1 MPQINI
7 SQKLNT
13 HTRFAHEV
21 RETSAGFNEKKFS
34 ILKRAIVTGV
44 NVGASQS
51 GTSEINIGPYAITA
65 VILDEDIFSSRPDRD
80 RKQKWYQP
88 LSPINNISIP
98 EIGEEVFIIKEQN
111 SKSSMGFWI
120 SRVNNTNQLSYYEAR
135 SWDLQNKKFGGQ
147 NIDIKSIRNKNS
159 INYPSNLKTLPI
171 AVLPGDTVQQGRL
184 GTYIRHSVDLQTSFA
199 VLEIGIKPAI
209 ASDGLQIHM
218 PVLPAT
224 KTKSFHAE
232 NFSLSRLAGNFQFFE
247 KEFNTYISDIDKIN
261 YKETGK
267 LPFIIDNN
275 EEKDSIINIAQRH
288 YNISL
293 DGSNNASPES
303 EYLYRQVLGDRNK
316 EVLGDVIIL
325 LKEMSDL
332 NLDIFKF
339 IKEHTHTTKEVVVE
353 MGGTVTEDGVWSG
366 KYIIEEDQTKP
377 TLENTDIYTGDTI
390 RNIDTAIEMFEDKF
404 TIIEEKLDK
413 ILSKTQFVQ

>member
-44 NVGASQS
+44 NLYPSQS

-135 SWDLQNKKFGGQ
+135 SWDSQNKKFGGQ

-159 INYPSNLKTLPI
+159 INYPSNLKIFPI

-184 GTYIRHSVDLQTSFA
+184 GTYIRHSVDLQTSYA

-209 ASDGLQIHM
+209 VADVFQIHM
-218 PVLPAT
+218 PVLAAT

-232 NFSLSRLAGNFQFFE
+232 SFSLSRLAGNFQFFE

-261 YKETGK
+261 YEETGK
-267 LPFIIDNN
+267 LPFLIDNN
-275 EEKDSIINIAQRH
+275 EKKDSIVNIAQRH

-293 DGSNNASPES
+293 DDSNNASPES

-316 EVLGDVIIL
+316 EVLGDVITL

-339 IKEHTHTTKEVVVE
+339 IKEHTHITKEAVVE
-353 MGGTVTEDGVWSG
+353 MGGKVTEDGVWSG

-390 RNIDTAIEMFEDKF
+390 RNIDMTIEMFEDKF

>member
-44 NVGASQS
+44 NLYPSQS

-135 SWDLQNKKFGGQ
+135 SWDSQNKKFGGQ

-159 INYPSNLKTLPI
+159 INYPSNLKIFPI

-184 GTYIRHSVDLQTSFA
+184 GTYIRHSVDLQTSYA
-199 VLEIGIKPAI
+199 VLEMELNP
-209 ASDGLQIHM
+209 
-218 PVLPAT
+218 
-224 KTKSFHAE
+224 
-232 NFSLSRLAGNFQFFE
+232 RL
-247 KEFNTYISDIDKIN
+247 
-261 YKETGK
+261 
-267 LPFIIDNN
+267 
-275 EEKDSIINIAQRH
+275 
-288 YNISL
+288 
-293 DGSNNASPES
+293 
-303 EYLYRQVLGDRNK
+303 
-316 EVLGDVIIL
+316 
-325 LKEMSDL
+325 
-332 NLDIFKF
+332 
-339 IKEHTHTTKEVVVE
+339 
-353 MGGTVTEDGVWSG
+353 
-366 KYIIEEDQTKP
+366 
-377 TLENTDIYTGDTI
+377 
-390 RNIDTAIEMFEDKF
+390 
-404 TIIEEKLDK
+404 
-413 ILSKTQFVQ
+413 